1 MPLFNTEGVLK
12 NPLFNTEGVLGNP
25 LFNTMTI
32 AKLVNL
38 NFICK

>member
-12 NPLFNTEGVLGNP
+12 NPLFNTEGVLGNT